1 MKTLLEKIEFILGEE
16 KETEY
21 EKFFIK
27 KLKKFGV
34 SSPNELSVEDKK
46 KFFAEIEDEWDEDED
61 LEDEDE
67 DEDIDESLLESTI
80 LKYIFKDE
88 NSAKKVANYLT
99 KSGIDFDLDGKEISV
114 SEKDLSKEDKKFI
127 QLVKLRKE

>member
-1 MKTLLEKIEFILGEE
+1 MKTLLEKIELILGEE

-21 EKFFIK
+21 EKFFNK

-34 SSPNELSVEDKK
+34 SSPNELSAEDKK
-46 KFFAEIEDEWDEDED
+46 RFFAEIEDGWDGDDEDDIDEED
-61 LEDEDE
+61 D
-67 DEDIDESLLESTI
+67 DIDESLLESTT

-88 NSAKKVANYLT
+88 NSAKKVASYLT

>member
-1 MKTLLEKIEFILGEE
+1 MKTLLEKIELILGEE

-21 EKFFIK
+21 EKFFNK

-34 SSPNELSVEDKK
+34 SSPNELSAEDKK
-46 KFFAEIEDEWDEDED
+46 RFFAEIEDGWDGDDED
-61 LEDEDE
+61 
-67 DEDIDESLLESTI
+67 DIDESLFESTT

-88 NSAKKVANYLT
+88 NSAKKVATYLT

-127 QLVKLRKE
+127 QLVKLGKE

>member
-1 MKTLLEKIEFILGEE
+1 
-16 KETEY
+16 
-21 EKFFIK
+21 
-27 KLKKFGV
+27 
-34 SSPNELSVEDKK
+34 LSVEDKK
-46 KFFAEIEDEWDEDED
+46 KFFTEIKDEWDEDED
-61 LEDEDE
+61 LEDEDEDE

>member
-1 MKTLLEKIEFILGEE
+1 MKTLLEKIELMLGEE

-21 EKFFIK
+21 EKFFNK

-34 SSPNELSVEDKK
+34 SSPNELSAEDKK
-46 KFFAEIEDEWDEDED
+46 RFFAEIEDGWDGDDED
-61 LEDEDE
+61 
-67 DEDIDESLLESTI
+67 DIDESLLESTT

>member
-1 MKTLLEKIEFILGEE
+1 MKTLLEKIELILGEE

-21 EKFFIK
+21 EKFFNK

-34 SSPNELSVEDKK
+34 SSPNELSAKDKK
-46 KFFAEIEDEWDEDED
+46 KFFAEIEDEWDREDED
-61 LEDEDE
+61 DDEEDD
-67 DEDIDESLLESTI
+67 DIDESLLESTT

-88 NSAKKVANYLT
+88 NSAKKVASYLT

-127 QLVKLRKE
+127 QLVKLGKE

>member
-1 MKTLLEKIEFILGEE
+1 MKTLLEKIELILGEE

-21 EKFFIK
+21 EKFFNK

-34 SSPNELSVEDKK
+34 SSPNELSAEDKK
-46 KFFAEIEDEWDEDED
+46 RFFAEIEDGWDGDDED
-61 LEDEDE
+61 
-67 DEDIDESLLESTI
+67 DIDESLLESTT

-88 NSAKKVANYLT
+88 NSAKKVATYLT

-127 QLVKLRKE
+127 QLVKLGKE

>member
-1 MKTLLEKIEFILGEE
+1 MKTLLEKIELMLGEE

-21 EKFFIK
+21 EKFFNK

-34 SSPNELSVEDKK
+34 SSPNELSAEDKK
-46 KFFAEIEDEWDEDED
+46 RFFAEIEDGWDGDDED
-61 LEDEDE
+61 
-67 DEDIDESLLESTI
+67 DIDESLLESTT

-88 NSAKKVANYLT
+88 NSAKKVATYLT

>member
-1 MKTLLEKIEFILGEE
+1 LGEE

-21 EKFFIK
+21 EKFFNK

-34 SSPNELSVEDKK
+34 SSPNELSAEDKK
-46 KFFAEIEDEWDEDED
+46 RFFAEIEDGWDGDDED
-61 LEDEDE
+61 
-67 DEDIDESLLESTI
+67 DIDESLLESTT

-88 NSAKKVANYLT
+88 NSAKKVATYLT

-127 QLVKLRKE
+127 QLVKLGKE